1 MTPET
6 RQNHL
11 SCINIINAFSDT
23 SNTHD
28 YIKITPGEREM
39 NHIAT
44 GRALSLGG
52 ELLPPRHGSQQRRW
66 RWRRSW
72 WRWLRGQFPVPAAC
86 RNRDSVPRNLS
97 SMAAA
102 LRNSSWSM
110 AWFFRVYASGGIN
123 RRRGDVGGARGAQPI
138 GWRGKGAHRAAM
150 WFVWLL
156 APLRLSFGL
165 RVRVGKIGTFTPV
178 SCNSENISRTTFLK
192 PKTTENRNWHCG
204 ILLIG

>member
-11 SCINIINAFSDT
+11 SSINIINVFSDT

-28 YIKITPGEREM
+28 HIKITPWEREM

-52 ELLPPRHGSQQRRW
+52 ELLPPHHGSQQRRW
-66 RWRRSW
+66 RWRWCR

-102 LRNSSWSM
+102 LRNSSGNMTWY
-110 AWFFRVYASGGIN
+110 FRVYASGGIN
-123 RRRGDVGGARGAQPI
+123 RRRGDVGGAPRGPN
-138 GWRGKGAHRAAM
+138 HRLARPHLLPRRHVV
-150 WFVWLL
+150 WPPPSSSSFLLHCLCYSSGFINVISGVTFVPWCEVD
-156 APLRLSFGL
+156 S
-165 RVRVGKIGTFTPV
+165 VRTVCD
-178 SCNSENISRTTFLK
+178 S
-192 PKTTENRNWHCG
+192 
-204 ILLIG
+204 